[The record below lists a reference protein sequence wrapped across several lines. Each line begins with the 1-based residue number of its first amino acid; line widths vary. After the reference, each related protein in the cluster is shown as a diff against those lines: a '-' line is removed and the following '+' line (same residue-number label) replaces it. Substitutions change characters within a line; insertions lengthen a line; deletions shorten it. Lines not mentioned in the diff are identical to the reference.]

1 MMKTKIKHEE
11 ESILVAKFNHPKS
24 DDYLDYIAHIVI
36 KDSGKI
42 PVQMKLKF
50 DGIIPFAPVM
60 PPKEHTIKAESI
72 LDLYLKTKR
81 WLNKYG
87 YELV

>member
-1 MMKTKIKHEE
+1 MKRPTIKHEE
-11 ESILVAKFNHPKS
+11 RSVLIARYHHPKS
-24 DDYLDYIAHIVI
+24 DDYLEYIAEIII
-36 KDSGKI
+36 KNAGKT

-50 DGIIPFAPVM
+50 DGIIPFVPVM

-72 LDLYLKTKR
+72 LDLYSKTKR

-87 YELV
+87 YILL

>member
-1 MMKTKIKHEE
+1 MAKINIIHEE
-11 ESILVAKFNHPKS
+11 KSILTAKFYHPKS
-24 DDYLDYIAHIVI
+24 DDYLDYIAQIII
-36 KDSGKI
+36 KDSGKT

-50 DGIIPFAPVM
+50 DGIIPFVSVM

-72 LDLYLKTKR
+72 LDLYSKTQR

-87 YELV
+87 YELI